1 MVPIT
6 SALDVLPTR
15 HAPRHVD
22 MLAFRCML
30 TPELTHWIWRP
41 STRHALLLATL
52 FVGASGGMNA
62 LAAQTPPVRPRTTQ
76 SKAPP
81 RPRPTTEDPLMP
93 SASQLGGAW
102 SLPEPS
108 ALIERVITRIVTQDK
123 PGAMPMSAYVRRFFG
138 RAETI
143 DAVRRFAGRSIELAP
158 SAFSAVSSWPDARK
172 LDLPSCIVTDIE
184 CPSPQNSVWLTV
196 ARIERGD
203 LPHEVNVW
211 YTTSFAAYSEAGVQ
225 QQKYSFCER
234 WLRVSGAWR
243 YDGFIRVTSGAI
255 PG

>member
-1 MVPIT
+1 MNPG
-6 SALDVLPTR
+6 SSHR
-15 HAPRHVD
+15 
-22 MLAFRCML
+22 M
-30 TPELTHWIWRP
+30 WRQP
-41 STRHALLLATL
+41 NRQQLLLVALCIGATG
-52 FVGASGGMNA
+52 GAEA
-62 LAAQTPPVRPRTTQ
+62 LRAQAKPVRPRTSQT
-76 SKAPP
+76 KAPV
-81 RPRPTTEDPLMP
+81 RPRPATEDPFMP

-108 ALIERVITRIVTQDK
+108 VLIERVLTRIVSQDK
-123 PGAMPMSAYVRRFFG
+123 PGAVPMNAYVRRFIG
-138 RAETI
+138 KTETI
-143 DAVRRFAGRSIELAP
+143 EAVRRFAGRSIELAP
-158 SAFSAVSSWPDARK
+158 TAFSAVSSWTDAPA
-172 LDLPSCIVTDIE
+172 LALPSCVVSDIE
-184 CPSPQNSVWLTV
+184 CQPQNSVWLSV

-211 YTTSFAAYSEAGVQ
+211 YTTSFVAYSEAGVQ

>member
-1 MVPIT
+1 MVT
-6 SALDVLPTR
+6 SDFSDR
-15 HAPRHVD
+15 
-22 MLAFRCML
+22 
-30 TPELTHWIWRP
+30 IWRL
-41 STRHALLLATL
+41 SNRLTLLLAAASL
-52 FVGASGGMNA
+52 GVSGGITA
-62 LAAQTPPVRPRTTQ
+62 LAAQTPPVRPRTTHP
-76 SKAPP
+76 KPVA
-81 RPRPTTEDPLMP
+81 RPRPSSEDPFLP

-108 ALIERVITRIVTQDK
+108 ALIERVIARIVSQDK
-123 PGAMPMSAYVRRFFG
+123 PGAVPMNAYVRRFFG

-143 DAVRRFAGRSIELAP
+143 DAVRRFAGRSIDLAP

-172 LDLPSCIVTDIE
+172 LELPSCIVTDIE